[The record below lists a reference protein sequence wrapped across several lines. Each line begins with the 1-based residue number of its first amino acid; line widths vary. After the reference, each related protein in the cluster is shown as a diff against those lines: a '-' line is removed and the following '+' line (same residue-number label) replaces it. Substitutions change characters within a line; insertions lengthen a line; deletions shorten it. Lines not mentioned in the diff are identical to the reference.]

1 MIAPTDWIALAASLA
16 ALGGLVAM
24 GEGLRRLG
32 WSSTATRHL
41 IHIGVGAFVA
51 STPVWFTGPLP
62 VAVLAVLFVGANGW
76 AKARHWFPGMHAA
89 RPESWGTVAFPLA
102 VLPALAATW
111 AVAPDRIPA
120 FQAAFLVLALAD
132 PAAAWVGERLRSRVL
147 RPAPNRK
154 TLAGTAVFAGGAAVG
169 VGGVLGGAMDLSTP
183 EAAAGAVATAGV
195 AAAVE
200 AVAGRGWDN
209 FFIVQAVVLSVLAV
223 DAAGGGI
230 VLGAVIASSAF
241 AAMAL
246 RLEALDPLGAAGGG
260 LLAASLLVL
269 GGWGWAVPALA
280 FFVLSSAL
288 SRLPHRSLA
297 APAPATIPEATHPD
311 SSGRTLR
318 QVLAN
323 GGVAWLCLAV
333 AFVLPAGAASPAP
346 SLLYA
351 AYVAAFATATA
362 DTWATEVGTRSRTR
376 PVSLTTLRPVD
387 AGTSGAVSLPGTL
400 AGVAGAF
407 CVGGLA
413 ALAADPRLDLHW
425 APVAVTGAAGMLLDS
440 AVGATI
446 QVRYRDP
453 ETGRVTETP
462 TADGAIQV
470 SGWTSVDNDAVN
482 ALATT
487 AGALAGAG
495 VQYVAGF

>member
-1 MIAPTDWIALAASLA
+1 
-16 ALGGLVAM
+16 
-24 GEGLRRLG
+24 
-32 WSSTATRHL
+32 
-41 IHIGVGAFVA
+41 
-51 STPVWFTGPLP
+51 
-62 VAVLAVLFVGANGW
+62 
-76 AKARHWFPGMHAA
+76 
-89 RPESWGTVAFPLA
+89 
-102 VLPALAATW
+102 
-111 AVAPDRIPA
+111 
-120 FQAAFLVLALAD
+120 
-132 PAAAWVGERLRSRVL
+132 
-147 RPAPNRK
+147 
-154 TLAGTAVFAGGAAVG
+154 
-169 VGGVLGGAMDLSTP
+169 
-183 EAAAGAVATAGV
+183 
-195 AAAVE
+195 
-200 AVAGRGWDN
+200 
-209 FFIVQAVVLSVLAV
+209 VLAV
-223 DAAGGGI
+223 DAAGGVI
-230 VLGAVIASSAF
+230 VLGAVIASGAF
-241 AAMAL
+241 ATAAL
-246 RLEALDPLGAAGGG
+246 RLRALDPLGAAGGG

-288 SRLPHRSLA
+288 SRLPRRSLA

-362 DTWATEVGTRSRTR
+362 DTWATEVGTCSRAR

-407 CVGGLA
+407 CVAGLA

-470 SGWTSVDNDAVN
+470 SGWASVDNDAVN